1 MAKFNVS
8 LSIGFVGAKHTDV
21 LEIDDAE
28 LDTCVTEEARYEL
41 LDSYWREWANNYID
55 GGIWEAE

>member
-21 LEIDDAE
+21 LEIDDENFEGMDEDQRATF
-28 LDTCVTEEARYEL
+28 LDEC
-41 LDSYWREWANNYID
+41 WQEWANNYID